1 MSNDEWDR
9 ILRSVKDD
17 EPGPW
22 TCPECD
28 EYTVNAGQRF
38 GTGRVVVEHTL
49 MCFSCGAE
57 VVAPA

>member
-1 MSNDEWDR
+1 MSDDEWDR
-9 ILRSVKDD
+9 IIRSVKDD
-17 EPGPW
+17 ENGPW

-38 GTGRVVVEHTL
+38 ADGRVVEHKL
-49 MCFSCGAE
+49 LCFSCGAK